1 MSKRAPP
8 PKFRHLPQDNNN
20 NKKKHRFF
28 SLLYLIASQKIQWC
42 CVGETTY
49 TIFLSFF
56 FSSDDAFDIIHNGLR
71 LKFRAQH
78 NPDDDRIFSRAISY
92 ITV

>member
-8 PKFRHLPQDNNN
+8 PKFCHLPRDNNN
-20 NKKKHRFF
+20 NQTKHRFF

-42 CVGETTY
+42 CVGGITY
-49 TIFLSFF
+49 TIFYRFF
-56 FSSDDAFDIIHNGLR
+56 NSSDAAFDIIHNGLR

-78 NPDDDRIFSRAISY
+78 NPDDDRIFSRPIS
-92 ITV
+92 